1 MLAGERRQ
9 GLEDLGVL
17 QRLANDLR
25 SLAPRGEACV
35 AVDRPGVDAGASLLD
50 DELVLGHQGVD
61 QRADR
66 LGVADCGQGL
76 AGPIDDLVVGVLQRS
91 HEGEQRNL
99 SAVAGEQ
106 VERQLAMFGTGV
118 VQRRIDQRAERVG
131 MIEAAERLDEQA
143 PRPVVGLLVEQPH
156 QGRHG
161 GRVVER
167 IEQGPRFGRLL
178 RPTAVEPAAPQ
189 AQLLEPVGVEGA
201 GRGVAL
207 PQGDVLGRTILPL
220 VQDHAALGHDLRA
233 RHPASAALL
242 IAETDAG
249 LFVVGGQLQQPVE
262 VQLGLLGE
270 ASLLAPAG
278 QLALSVGR
286 VGDGARPTTI
296 LGQVVVDLHDPRD
309 VPFGQRHLGHVVQD
323 HVDAVAGFGHRRA
336 VSDVGLHEVEFDLGV
351 GGRFQVEDADP
362 VASGHG
368 LLGQQG
374 AEVPAPAG
382 DEDGAAQ
389 SSVPLAAVPLTARSP
404 APRTSGCWPACLPPG
419 RPRGRSPAR
428 CGPW

>member
-242 IAETDAG
+242 IAEPDAG

-309 VPFGQRHLGHVVQD
+309 VAFGERHLGPVLGADDVDPLGGPFDQRAANFASGAQLEHVGRCETRAKRANRRRQRRS
-323 HVDAVAGFGHRRA
+323 DANSIRRKRAEGHGEGGRQRRDEE
-336 VSDVGLHEVEFDLGV
+336 SV
-351 GGRFQVEDADP
+351 GGSGGDRSIIPAWRASRGQRTRNADSP
-362 VASGHG
+362 GG
-368 LLGQQG
+368 L
-374 AEVPAPAG
+374 
-382 DEDGAAQ
+382 
-389 SSVPLAAVPLTARSP
+389 R
-404 APRTSGCWPACLPPG
+404 W
-419 RPRGRSPAR
+419 
-428 CGPW
+428 